1 MSELGAGAVRASESW
16 GCWNGGQGDRGVT
29 SGGLEGLGVKVHG
42 APERFQVC
50 GLVCVPARARASLAA
65 DWTLGWGSYSTSG
78 LSRVWREGR
87 GLPCRQRMTQ
97 IPSPVDGQHRCAG
110 ITCSIGEQADSR
122 RGKGV
127 SRERCYS
134 RRLTYAGLEPGLA
147 TAAEGCRS

>member
-1 MSELGAGAVRASESW
+1 MVSSLWVGLCPGEGKGVTRGGLDAGVGLLQHVWVKPRLA
-16 GCWNGGQGDRGVT
+16 GGQ
-29 SGGLEGLGVKVHG
+29 
-42 APERFQVC
+42 
-50 GLVCVPARARASLAA
+50 
-65 DWTLGWGSYSTSG
+65 
-78 LSRVWREGR
+78 

-134 RRLTYAGLEPGLA
+134 GRLTYAGLEPGLA